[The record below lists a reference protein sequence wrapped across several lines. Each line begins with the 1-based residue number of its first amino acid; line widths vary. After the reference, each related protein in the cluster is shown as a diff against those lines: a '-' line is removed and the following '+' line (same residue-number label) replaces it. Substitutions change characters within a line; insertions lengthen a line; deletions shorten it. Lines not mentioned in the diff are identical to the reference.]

1 MTDIKVFEGITSV
14 AFSEKLSD
22 NISAY
27 DIFDR
32 IGAGNIDIDMIS
44 VELALND
51 TLFIGF
57 TLSDEDLP
65 ELLPLIRSENIST
78 PAVNCGNVKFV
89 IQSEDMINCPGYAA
103 RVFKGLKEAGCTP
116 LLITTS
122 VDEISILVRDSDS
135 GDVGI
140 ALEKIIE

>member
-14 AFSEKLSD
+14 AFSEKLSG
-22 NISAY
+22 NITAY
-27 DIFDR
+27 DIFNR

-51 TLFIGF
+51 TLFVGF

-65 ELLPLIRSENIST
+65 SLLPLIKSENIST
-78 PAVNCGNVKFV
+78 PTVNCGNVKFV
-89 IQSEDMINCPGYAA
+89 IQSEDMINAPGYAA
-103 RVFKGLKEAGCTP
+103 KVFAALKNAGSTP

-140 ALEKIIE
+140 ALEKIFE